1 MSRKFKKRFLIP
13 CESHS
18 SSEEKDDGLF
28 TATEMIKAEHKKLEN
43 RLSDQDLLDIKRKTM
58 AEQDVQQW
66 KSKQQRDK
74 EAMDTSEPLTKSI
87 MSMRAMPMSKLI
99 SQKSSKKSLE
109 DSMPDLINFGADE
122 GANMEVKEVFVAEI
136 EGPEIEKED
145 LSAKAKG
152 QEDSTIFQEGQ
163 LGLDKKVE
171 AMEDKD
177 SVREEVVVAEL
188 KDPKQMELKALKLF
202 KQLSVELQIDETDED
217 DNTPVMSPIIKGFI
231 QCTLKKLCSSQCC
244 PCIQMFQNSFQM
256 LVLTLNLSFFRRSCA
271 KARPCHG
278 SIRISH

>member
-1 MSRKFKKRFLIP
+1 
-13 CESHS
+13 
-18 SSEEKDDGLF
+18 
-28 TATEMIKAEHKKLEN
+28 
-43 RLSDQDLLDIKRKTM
+43 
-58 AEQDVQQW
+58 
-66 KSKQQRDK
+66 
-74 EAMDTSEPLTKSI
+74 
-87 MSMRAMPMSKLI
+87 
-99 SQKSSKKSLE
+99 
-109 DSMPDLINFGADE
+109 
-122 GANMEVKEVFVAEI
+122 MEVKEVFVAEI

-244 PCIQMFQNSFQM
+244 PCIQMYSNVSKQFSNVSTNLKSIIFQAILCQGQTMPRFNQN
-256 LVLTLNLSFFRRSCA
+256 LTLIQVN
-271 KARPCHG
+271 
-278 SIRISH
+278 